1 MIELLKELREKA
13 GLTQEE
19 LAKRSGVSLPLI
31 FKIEQGS
38 RSLQRSQFSTLVKL
52 AGALGCSVEELVR

>member
-1 MIELLKELREKA
+1 MLKELREKA

-19 LAKRSGVSLPLI
+19 LAKRAGVSLPLV

-38 RSLQRSQFSTLVKL
+38 RDLKNSKMSTLVKL
-52 AGALGCSVEELVR
+52 ATALNCTVEDLYK